1 MISEATRGSIVSLH
15 RLHYTNAQIAREL
28 RIAKPTVMRWV
39 ERYKLE
45 GNLEARPR
53 TGRPRCTT
61 TQDDQNIKSSIK
73 NDPSST
79 SLNIKEDHNLRCTTQ
94 TVRNRL
100 HSFNLHARKPA
111 KKPYLTEPNMEKRM
125 EYSLNYSDKPAS
137 FWENVIF
144 LDEKTFYDTS
154 KATNVWRQ
162 PGTRY
167 EAQHVVSDGRSGR
180 IGVALFGWMHSSGV
194 GELVDIGPG
203 KFTGERYIDIL
214 ENAFLPSVRILLY
227 PYPEEF
233 FLVQDNSPIHNCKL
247 VKDWFSTHP
256 EIKVLPHPPRSPDLN
271 PIEHLWAAMERR
283 SKEKDLGSRYNRASV
298 VKRALDFWES
308 LRGRHGQFVTQK
320 MVESM
325 PRRLNCVLE
334 AGGSYTKY

>member
-1 MISEATRGSIVSLH
+1 MILEATRGSIESIVSLH

-28 RIAKPTVMRWV
+28 KIAKPTVTWWV
-39 ERYKLE
+39 ERYQRQ
-45 GNLEARPR
+45 GNLEARPYR
-53 TGRPRCTT
+53 GQPRCTT

-73 NDPSST
+73 NNPSST
-79 SLNIKEDHNLRCTTQ
+79 SLNIKEYHNLRCTTQ

-100 HSFNLHARKPA
+100 HSFNLRARKPA
-111 KKPYLTEPNMEKRM
+111 KKPYLTEQNMEKKM
-125 EYSLNYSDKPAS
+125 EYALNYSDKPVS

-144 LDEKTFYDTS
+144 LDEKNFYDTIKTS
-154 KATNVWRQ
+154 VWRQ

-167 EAQHVVSDGRSGR
+167 EAQHVVSGGR

-203 KFTGERYIDIL
+203 KFTGKRYIDIL

-227 PYPEEF
+227 SYPEEF
-233 FLVQDNSPIHNCKL
+233 FLVQDNSPIHNCKV

-271 PIEHLWAAMERR
+271 PIEYLWAAMERR
-283 SKEKDLGSRYNRASV
+283 SKK
-298 VKRALDFWES
+298 KI
-308 LRGRHGQFVTQK
+308 
-320 MVESM
+320 
-325 PRRLNCVLE
+325 
-334 AGGSYTKY
+334 